1 MNQGAAVAR
10 DARGRRGPS
19 GLMHRVIPCLDVRG
33 GRVVKGVRFENLRDQ
48 GDPAAIAAGYDA
60 QGADELIFL
69 DIGAAPER
77 RDTDLDWVRA
87 TAEQVFIPLTVGGG
101 VRRVEDAAR
110 LLGAGADKV
119 AVNTAA
125 IDDPDVIDRLAE
137 RFGSQCVVLS
147 IDAARRPGASALP
160 SGFEVVT
167 HGGRRPRG
175 LDTVAWASEGVR
187 RGAGEILLTSI
198 DRDGT
203 LDGYDLPLLA
213 AVCAAVPV
221 PVIAS
226 GGAGHP
232 DHLAAALETGAAAVL
247 AASIFHDGT
256 YRIGAVKAALAARGL
271 PMRGADPRSE
281 HGGTP

>member
-1 MNQGAAVAR
+1 MSA
-10 DARGRRGPS
+10 PS
-19 GLMHRVIPCLDVRG
+19 GLMNRIIPCLDVRG

-48 GDPAAIAAGYDA
+48 GDPAEIAAGYDA
-60 QGADELIFL
+60 QGADELVFL

-77 RDTDLDWVRA
+77 RETDLDWVRK

-101 VRRVEDAAR
+101 VRSVDDAAR

-119 AVNTAA
+119 GINTAA
-125 IDDPDVIDRLAE
+125 IDNPSLLDRLAA

-147 IDAARRPGASALP
+147 IDAAHRVHGPARTDR
-160 SGFEVVT
+160 FEVVT
-167 HGGRRPRG
+167 HGGRQPRG
-175 LDTVAWASEGVR
+175 IDAIGWAQEGAR

-203 LDGYDLPLLA
+203 LDGYNLPLLRA
-213 AVCAAVPV
+213 MTRAVSV

-226 GGAGHP
+226 GGAGTLEHM
-232 DHLAAALETGAAAVL
+232 DEALGTGAAAVL

-256 YRIGAVKAALAARGL
+256 YRIADVKRFLADRGH
-271 PMRGADPRSE
+271 PMRLDDGARPADQPSRQPPAPGASA
-281 HGGTP
+281 